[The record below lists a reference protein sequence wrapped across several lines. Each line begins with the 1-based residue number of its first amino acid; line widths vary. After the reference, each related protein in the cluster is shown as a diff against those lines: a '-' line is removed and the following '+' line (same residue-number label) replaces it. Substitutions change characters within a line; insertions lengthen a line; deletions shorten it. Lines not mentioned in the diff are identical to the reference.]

1 MLRDTSM
8 ANTRSKSTCS
18 AARANGIALRTIAA
32 SVSTHRMF
40 LITVVFPRYSAAAEG
55 VAKLDRVTASKYHDM
70 PPKRVTKKG

>member
-18 AARANGIALRTIAA
+18 AARANGIALRTIAT

-40 LITVVFPRYSAAAEG
+40 LITVVFLKFSAAAEG
-55 VAKLDRVTASKYHDM
+55 AAKPDRATASKYHL
-70 PPKRVTKKG
+70 KATGTGG